1 MSFRRCYPQSY
12 PQSGL
17 AVNEFIGAPQTK
29 KPKKARIGGLLRT
42 CLDLVKSR
50 GGGGGGSRTR
60 VRKPSDLGST
70 CLARSIFSYQQAAR
84 GAGHT
89 W

>member
-1 MSFRRCYPQSY
+1 MLKWPQSKVAGWWWMADQLC
-12 PQSGL
+12 PITKIGDWDL
-17 AVNEFIGAPQTK
+17 EEF
-29 KPKKARIGGLLRT
+29 
-42 CLDLVKSR
+42 
-50 GGGGGGSRTR
+50 GGGGGSRTR